1 MYYIRVFRHILT
13 PLQVYDGPVVT
24 RHDSYS
30 RQRHYASSCP
40 QPKRLA
46 VTVDGNSVA
55 VVATDHSDTSVFVV
69 VDLLTKASHVVAESK
84 TQRQQLKGFLSVQ
97 QAKRQDMSMKIKE
110 ALRNE
115 IINSRKHQVL

>member
-1 MYYIRVFRHILT
+1 M
-13 PLQVYDGPVVT
+13 
-24 RHDSYS
+24 
-30 RQRHYASSCP
+30 
-40 QPKRLA
+40 
-46 VTVDGNSVA
+46 
-55 VVATDHSDTSVFVV
+55 FVI

-115 IINSRKHQVL
+115 IFNSRKHQVLWRSSSGYYCYIIYHCRVKPR